1 MRERNSI
8 QISGE
13 NSEQPSVICVCS
25 QCVCVNN
32 HKHHTMSQQQK
43 NVILLLKDERGD
55 LSWKTYRS
63 FADEV
68 TVPLRL
74 INGFK

>member
-1 MRERNSI
+1 
-8 QISGE
+8 
-13 NSEQPSVICVCS
+13 
-25 QCVCVNN
+25 
-32 HKHHTMSQQQK
+32 MSQQQK

-68 TVPLRL
+68 TVPFR
-74 INGFK
+74 